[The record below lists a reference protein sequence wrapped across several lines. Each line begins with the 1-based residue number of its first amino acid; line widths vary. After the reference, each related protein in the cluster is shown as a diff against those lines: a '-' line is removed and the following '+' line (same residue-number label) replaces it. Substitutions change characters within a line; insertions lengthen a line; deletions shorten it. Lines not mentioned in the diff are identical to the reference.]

1 MGRYTRQY
9 IILIIYIYKDEKCL
23 FFEPPLFL
31 DVISIIQNLKDAGCT
46 DELIEEFRTL
56 EEHAEEERQLQL
68 LSGHRKHL
76 LEELHKEE
84 KRIDCLDYLIYQI
97 EHRKQKGGFFG

>member
-1 MGRYTRQY
+1 MGR
-9 IILIIYIYKDEKCL
+9 KAGKPD
-23 FFEPPLFL
+23 FGHPPR
-31 DVISIIQNLKDAGCT
+31 DYGYSIIQNLKDAGCT

-56 EEHAEEERQLQL
+56 EEQAEEERQLQL

-97 EHRKQKGGFFG
+97 EYRKQKGGFFG